1 MNSLETK
8 GLYHPLPSNQNP
20 FSKKCQPQ
28 PCHLR
33 RCRTIWILT
42 QEVPKDWVEGIFQ
55 YIIRSKEKQSVG
67 LPYEAM
73 ITKLLA
79 IFNID
84 TMDETIDSTNQQ
96 INYTSLREK
105 KVHIKYGEL
114 MDEPMV
120 KEEDL
125 EETENASKNKVYE
138 ICQSIAK
145 DVDKLKRF
153 IKRNDNAYGK

>member
-1 MNSLETK
+1 
-8 GLYHPLPSNQNP
+8 
-20 FSKKCQPQ
+20 
-28 PCHLR
+28 
-33 RCRTIWILT
+33 
-42 QEVPKDWVEGIFQ
+42 
-55 YIIRSKEKQSVG
+55 
-67 LPYEAM
+67 M
-73 ITKLLA
+73 ITKLLV
-79 IFNID
+79 IFNIN
-84 TMDETIDSTNQQ
+84 TMDETIDSTNQW

-114 MDEPMV
+114 RDEPMV

-125 EETENASKNKVYE
+125 EETENASKNKFYE